1 MPLKKIVSI
10 VLVISLSLVSIVKLG
25 GDYDIT
31 CSRSVST
38 EINHTQNQSISY
50 SDHIEFNHDYLQL
63 EREVIQFE
71 IKFHSDDVVDVSFYA
86 YVHYVDETVT
96 SVYCLLTDGK
106 KSLLNPSGGPFYI
119 PIRKYL
125 FSTPKIRLSVG
136 KHWLVNLLNEKQ
148 GKLRI
153 GSPWNVS
160 GQFDVQAGDTWYL
173 TLAIP
178 ASAEKT
184 GFSVSFNS
192 VNNSMEFNQLVRHG
206 NLGFYSAVYHQFSG
220 KYYALKLSWL
230 GGFALCD
237 VCKDIT
243 TKDGTILQITVA
255 GHKTGSL
262 MVLKPT
268 GEELNFDKDKTIRY
282 TYFGNETGAWKVAV
296 KARSFY
302 FIMDASL
309 LYIDIDP
316 HLNTYSSN
324 NMT

>member
-1 MPLKKIVSI
+1 MHLKKIISI
-10 VLVISLSLVSIVKLG
+10 LIIISLSLISIIILESEQ
-25 GDYDIT
+25 DIPY
-31 CSRSVST
+31 SRSVET
-38 EINHTQNQSISY
+38 QRNHTQNQSMSY
-50 SDHIEFNHDYLQL
+50 SNHLEFTHKTLQL

-71 IKFHSDDVVDVSFYA
+71 IKFHSDDVIDVSSQT

-96 SVYCLLTDGK
+96 SVYCLLTDGE
-106 KSLLNPSGGPFYI
+106 KSLLEPSGGPYYI
-119 PIRKYL
+119 PYRKYL
-125 FSTPKIRLSVG
+125 LITPRIRLSFG
-136 KHWLVNLLNEKQ
+136 KFWLVNALNDKQ

-153 GSPWNVS
+153 GTMWNTS
-160 GQFDVQAGDTWYL
+160 GQFEVQAGDTWYL

-184 GFSVSFNS
+184 GFSVSLNS